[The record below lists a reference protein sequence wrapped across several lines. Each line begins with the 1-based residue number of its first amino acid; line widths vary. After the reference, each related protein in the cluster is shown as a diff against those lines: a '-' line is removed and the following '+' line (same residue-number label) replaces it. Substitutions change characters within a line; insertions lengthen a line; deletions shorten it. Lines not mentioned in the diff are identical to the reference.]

1 MPREMIPIFTDLNL
15 VKFKEGADCFVAKI
29 VAITLLIFITCSCSN
44 SSTKYEASFPLGKFS
59 RPANVNPIIEPDTL
73 LLFDCP
79 MNESV
84 VFWEKGDVFNP
95 GAVVKG
101 EKVYL
106 LYRAEDNSSVGIG
119 TRVSRIGLAES
130 PDGYSMKKRDTPV
143 LFPDNDDNKQYEW
156 PGGCEDPRVAVT
168 EEGSFVLFYTSWD
181 RKTARLCVATSTD
194 LIHWKKHG
202 PAFAQAYEGRFLNE
216 WSKAS
221 SILTCLKDDRLVIKK
236 IDGHYFMYWG
246 EYVIY
251 GAISTDLVNW
261 TPLLDEN
268 NELAVLMSPRKGYFD
283 SDLTECGPPAVWTES
298 GIILLYNGK
307 NKVGEGDPN
316 YVTNAY
322 CAGQA
327 LFDAHDPTKL
337 ITRLDK
343 PFLVPEADFEKS
355 GQYPAGTVF
364 IEGLVYF
371 QKKWFLYYGCADSKV
386 AVAVYDPSAQQ

>member
-1 MPREMIPIFTDLNL
+1 MFSDLIL
-15 VKFKEGADCFVAKI
+15 LKFKNNRTACVTIMIGV
-29 VAITLLIFITCSCSN
+29 TSMIFLFCSCNHSN
-44 SSTKYEASFPLGKFS
+44 HAYEPTFPLGEFV
-59 RPANVNPIIEPDTL
+59 RPSCVNPIIVPDTTV
-73 LLFDCP
+73 LFHCP
-79 MNESV
+79 MNNSD

-95 GAVVKG
+95 GVVVKG
-101 EKVYL
+101 EKLHL

-130 PDGYSMKKRDTPV
+130 PDGYTMNKRNAPV
-143 LFPDNDDNKQYEW
+143 IYPDSDQNKAYEW
-156 PGGCEDPRVAVT
+156 PGGCEDPRIAVT
-168 EEGSFVLFYTSWD
+168 EEGTFVLFYTSWD

-194 LIHWKKHG
+194 LIHWEKQG
-202 PAFAQAYEGRFLNE
+202 PAFAKAYEGRFLNE

-221 SILTCLKDDRLVIKK
+221 SILTCLKNDRQVIKK
-236 IDGHYFMYWG
+236 INGHYFMYWG

-251 GAISTDLVNW
+251 GATSTDLLNW
-261 TPLLDEN
+261 TPILNED
-268 NELAVLMSPRKGYFD
+268 NELAVLMSPRKGCFD
-283 SDLTECGPPAVWTES
+283 SDLTECGPPAIWTEE

-307 NKVGEGDPN
+307 NKEGEGDHQYAP
-316 YVTNAY
+316 NAY

-327 LFDAHDPTKL
+327 LFDKNDPEKL

-343 PFLVPEADFEKS
+343 PFLFPEEEFEKS

-386 AVAVYDPSAQQ
+386 AVAVYDPSTHFNE